1 MNGMFYNCSNLEKI
15 DLSSFDTR
23 KVANMSDMFHGCS
36 NLIKIDLSSFN
47 TKKVTNMGHMFDN
60 CYKLTEIKLNKNSYE
75 KIKFYVNEDAVK
87 IIKDRL
93 ESFASDEGLNEVEL
107 HAALA
112 KAFGPDVED
121 SAYDEAIKM
130 ASEVQRQMR
139 KVDVTDVVNHPRED
153 FSAAVYEFGGI
164 DQKGNYI
171 WNTDKI
177 VETFCLPVHR
187 SRVHPLH
194 QGCLKHISST
204 LPDPRY

>member
-1 MNGMFYNCSNLEKI
+1 MKYGESVLNQMVEHDSNQ
-15 DLSSFDTR
+15 F
-23 KVANMSDMFHGCS
+23 
-36 NLIKIDLSSFN
+36 
-47 TKKVTNMGHMFDN
+47 
-60 CYKLTEIKLNKNSYE
+60 
-75 KIKFYVNEDAVK
+75 VNEDAVK

-139 KVDVTDVVNHPRED
+139 KVDVTDVVNHPKED

-177 VETFCLPVHR
+177 VDTVTLYDPTKKLPIW
-187 SRVHPLH
+187 
-194 QGCLKHISST
+194 QI
-204 LPDPRY
+204 YI